1 MIIRL
6 FRKFTGMSLK
16 VLAGQICLRLGTNL
30 HQLRQRDM
38 PYLYSHKKDQ
48 NTRALLLTHLGMS
61 HFLLHS
67 LVYMPHRR
75 HGMLLEEPAW
85 NLGQR
90 YPLRN
95 SLKCYYCTKVFIM
108 TVSYRMFVKLACA
121 ISSTVFFFFKK
132 NFWGPFFSFTYKSVL
147 VEILVIRVA
156 TDVHVLDLTN
166 ANEQFLVCSSW
177 FSFQPDVVYWLKRK
191 FCFYYVQ
198 QWCPLPF

>member
-1 MIIRL
+1 MDTGFKDGSSPMIIRL

-16 VLAGQICLRLGTNL
+16 VLADQICLRLRTNL
-30 HQLRQRDM
+30 PQLRQGDM

-61 HFLLHS
+61 RFLLHS

-75 HGMLLEEPAW
+75 RGMLLEEPAW

-95 SLKCYYCTKVFIM
+95 SLKCYYCTKVFTL

-121 ISSTVFFFFKK
+121 ISSTVFYFYFLG
-132 NFWGPFFSFTYKSVL
+132 GPFFPSPIYLF
-147 VEILVIRVA
+147 
-156 TDVHVLDLTN
+156 
-166 ANEQFLVCSSW
+166 SW
-177 FSFQPDVVYWLKRK
+177 KYWLLGLLQM
-191 FCFYYVQ
+191 YMI
-198 QWCPLPF
+198 